1 MTIAKLS
8 KEITKQLKNTTNIA
22 ANSGKIL
29 NNRILLYVILI
40 IVVIDMFLFVR
51 VGEVFYIFLYIL
63 FGILVALQTS
73 NMMVILA
80 SAFVLTNIVKY
91 AMRSKSVEGFNSLE
105 GFGQQIIEALGKED
119 QEYFRGIADGKN
131 EPLTGLEGDEK
142 DAYDQIIAYLTGEED
157 KEGEDKEDKES
168 EEKVKDET
176 KKVENPVE
184 KIAGFKSDSN
194 TTIEGL
200 EEDAARL
207 IKTQKTLK
215 ENMAELQPMLK
226 KAEKIMSDLKNLNA

>member
-8 KEITKQLKNTTNIA
+8 KEIKKQLKNTTNIA

-40 IVVIDMFLFVR
+40 IVAIDMFLFVR

-91 AMRSKSVEGFNSLE
+91 ALRSRSVEGFNSLE
-105 GFGQQIIEALGKED
+105 GFGQQIFEALGKED

-142 DAYDQIIAYLTGEED
+142 DAYDQIMAYLTGEED
-157 KEGEDKEDKES
+157 KEGEDKES
-168 EEKVKDET
+168 EEKDKDET

-207 IKTQKTLK
+207 IKTQNTIKK
-215 ENMAELQPMLK
+215 NMAELQPMLK
-226 KAEKIMSDLKNLNA
+226 QAEQIMSDLKNLNA

>member
-1 MTIAKLS
+1 MIKKLL
-8 KEITKQLKNTTNIA
+8 I
-22 ANSGKIL
+22 
-29 NNRILLYVILI
+29 ILLIIPRISFASDWTMENLI
-40 IVVIDMFLFVR
+40 
-51 VGEVFYIFLYIL
+51 G
-63 FGILVALQTS
+63 T
-73 NMMVILA
+73 
-80 SAFVLTNIVKY
+80 
-91 AMRSKSVEGFNSLE
+91 LE
-105 GFGQQIIEALGKED
+105 SCA
-119 QEYFRGIADGKN
+119 N
-131 EPLTGLEGDEK
+131 DEK

-226 KAEKIMSDLKNLNA
+226 KAENIMSDLKNLNA